1 MRISVAPDAPG
12 SSGNMDAMAFTS
24 LSPEIEAFL
33 DEYTSDLQDPDAQL
47 AREIVMTAVKLAQE
61 QVSRLDRKIVNASLK
76 EMRYAFKVFSPYKGV
91 RKVSIFGSARTAK
104 GDPAYTTTREFSRE
118 IASRGWMVI
127 TGAGPGIMEAGHEG
141 AGGKLSFGANIRLP
155 FEAKPNPVIA
165 NDSKLINFKYFF
177 TRKLTFIKE
186 ADAFVLLPGGFG
198 TMDEA
203 FELLTLVQTGKTDLK
218 PIVMLDAPGGTYWAN
233 WEKYIR
239 QQLLAPGYVSEDD
252 LVLYRQ
258 TDDINAAVEEIEDF
272 FRVYHSQRVVGER
285 VFLRLNVMPTE
296 DVLQKLSE
304 EFEDVLR
311 GPIARVSASRSEIR
325 DNDVP
330 HLPRIALKF
339 DRQHIGRLRQLIDR
353 LNEMVPTDTVPSAK
367 GEPEQL

>member
-1 MRISVAPDAPG
+1 V
-12 SSGNMDAMAFTS
+12 SGNMGMMPSTR
-24 LSPEIEAFL
+24 LSPEMEEFL
-33 DEYTSDLQDPDAQL
+33 DEYTRDLAEPDAKL
-47 AREIVMTAVKLAQE
+47 AREIVATSVKLARE

-76 EMRYAFKVFSPYKGV
+76 EMRYAFSVFAPYKGV

-104 GDPAYTTTREFSRE
+104 GDPAYTAARDFSRE

-233 WEKYIR
+233 WNRYIR
-239 QQLLAPGYVSEDD
+239 DELLARGYVGADD

-258 TDDINAAVEEIEDF
+258 TDDIKTVVTEIEDF
-272 FRVYHSQRVVGER
+272 FRVYHSQRIVGDR
-285 VFLRLNVMPTE
+285 VFLRLNAMPSAEVLETLSTE
-296 DVLQKLSE
+296 FADI
-304 EFEDVLR
+304 LR
-311 GPIARVSASRSEIR
+311 GPITKVGASRSEVR

-339 DRQHIGRLRQLIDR
+339 DRQHVGRLRQLIDR
-353 LNEMVPTDTVPSAK
+353 LNEMVVTDSVPSDK